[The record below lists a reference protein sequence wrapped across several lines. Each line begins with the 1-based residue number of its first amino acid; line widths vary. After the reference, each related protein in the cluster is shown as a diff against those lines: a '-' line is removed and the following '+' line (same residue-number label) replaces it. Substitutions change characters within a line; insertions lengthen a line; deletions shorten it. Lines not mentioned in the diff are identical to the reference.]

1 MAHIKDLRERPNGY
15 SGTKPYWARYR
26 DPLGAEHGKTFRT
39 LREARNWL
47 AENEV
52 AKGRGDWVDPLA
64 GKVTFETFAEQW
76 RAVQVHRPST
86 ASQVESHFRTKVY
99 PAIGARPLASIRP
112 SHVQALVKALSIT
125 LAPSTVE
132 TIYRHVSAV
141 FKAAARDRLITRT
154 PCDGIKLPTADRDH
168 KVVPLE
174 LEQVVAVAE
183 LVPDRYRAAVWV
195 GAGTGLRQ
203 GEVLGLTVDRVDF
216 LRRQVKVDR
225 QMLTPPSKGEPAFGP
240 PKTKAS
246 YRKVPLPDTVAVEL
260 AEHLRRYP
268 PGEDGLIF
276 TAPDGRPVRRQRMA
290 DAWRTAAEA
299 VGLPPRTG
307 FHATR
312 HFYASALIQFGE
324 SVKVVQNRLGHAS
337 AIETLDTYG
346 HLWPDSEDR
355 TRQAIDTLLG
365 NSAGQARDAVGE

>member
-1 MAHIKDLRERPNGY
+1 MAHIKDLRDRPAGY
-15 SGTKPYWARYR
+15 AGTKPYWARYR

-39 LREARNWL
+39 LREARHWL

-64 GKVTFETFAEQW
+64 GKITFETFAEQW

-86 ASQVESHFRTKVY
+86 AGQVESHFRTKVY
-99 PAIGARPLASIRP
+99 PALGTRPLATIRP
-112 SHVQALVKALSIT
+112 SHVQALVKALSIE

-141 FKAAARDRLITRT
+141 FKAATRDRLIART
-154 PCDGIKLPTADRDH
+154 PCDGITLPKADRDH

-174 LEQVVAVAE
+174 LDQVVAVAE
-183 LVPDRYRAAVWV
+183 LVPDRYRAAVLLA
-195 GAGTGLRQ
+195 AGTGLRQ

-225 QMLTPPSKGEPAFGP
+225 QMVTPPGPGEPDFGP

-246 YRKVPLPDTVAVEL
+246 YRTVPLPDATGLEL
-260 AEHLRRYP
+260 ARHLREFP

-276 TAPDGRPVRRQRMA
+276 TAPNGRPMRRQRMA
-290 DAWRTAAEA
+290 DAWRKAADGA
-299 VGLPPRTG
+299 GLPPKTG

-324 SVKVVQNRLGHAS
+324 SVKVVQSRLGHAS

-355 TRQAIDTLLG
+355 TRAAIDSLFG
-365 NSAGQARDAVGE
+365 DSAGRSRDAVGE